1 MEKKGLQRKL
11 DRKAFG
17 GFLNPVI
24 AVAIAFM
31 ASGLVVVI
39 SGGNPIEAYGAI
51 ADGAFGSPVSI
62 RNTLRYT
69 FPILLLALSFS
80 LCDRCGYFN
89 IGQEGQM
96 YGAVL
101 AVCWLQRLCGG
112 LPAPI
117 LAILMILGAMLAAG
131 IMALIPAAL
140 KFVLHI
146 NEVVIAILLNYLIL
160 SLLNYMLLYSDIASS
175 GTSVPMSLDIGPTL
189 SLALILAMTVAILV
203 LYALILRNTVPGFRL
218 RMVGSNVSFA
228 KMCGL
233 HDMRLM
239 LTVSMLG
246 GALAGLAA
254 AGEVLGVY
262 HKVYNAYADGMG
274 FMGMT
279 AALIGKGNAIGMALG
294 SLLLGA
300 LQSGA
305 VNLSVITDTPAEMV
319 LVVRGF
325 VMLLATINILQF
337 FSQSRKHKP
346 HRARRVIAGR
356 SLDHGAGRDNMEKER
371 AS

>member
-175 GTSVPMSLDIGPTL
+175 GTSVSVSRWKICMSVRKWRSP
-189 SLALILAMTVAILV
+189 S
-203 LYALILRNTVPGFRL
+203 
-218 RMVGSNVSFA
+218 GS
-228 KMCGL
+228 
-233 HDMRLM
+233 MR
-239 LTVSMLG
+239 
-246 GALAGLAA
+246 A
-254 AGEVLGVY
+254 
-262 HKVYNAYADGMG
+262 
-274 FMGMT
+274 
-279 AALIGKGNAIGMALG
+279 
-294 SLLLGA
+294 
-300 LQSGA
+300 
-305 VNLSVITDTPAEMV
+305 
-319 LVVRGF
+319 
-325 VMLLATINILQF
+325 
-337 FSQSRKHKP
+337 
-346 HRARRVIAGR
+346 
-356 SLDHGAGRDNMEKER
+356 
-371 AS
+371 